1 MIDPIIFQIH
11 IGTFTFAWRW
21 YGLIL
26 VVAIALATW
35 VMAGEMRRRGG
46 KSEQVWECMIW
57 GVIAGIIGARIWFV
71 VADILGGNTRYL
83 ENPVSIL
90 NTTAGGLHF
99 FGAMLFGGLAF
110 YVYARRHNV
119 DTWML
124 LDSAAPAVFIGQ
136 LLHRPANFINQEL
149 YGQPT
154 DLPWGIPIQASQR
167 IPPWNDLARFPE
179 GTTRF
184 HPTFA
189 YEMIWDAFAAG
200 LLLGIAHRFEDKMK
214 PGAVFFGWLVLA
226 GVGRFIIEWFRP
238 DQPRVPGTDISFTR
252 IVAALMAAV
261 GTVLLLNR
269 YRVIRVP
276 FLAPGPEA
284 YTLPPEETPE
294 TEGQEA

>member
-1 MIDPIIFQIH
+1 MIDPVIFEIQI
-11 IGTFTFAWRW
+11 GNFTFAWRW

-26 VVAIALATW
+26 VVAIAIATW
-35 VMAGEMRRRGG
+35 IAAREMRRRGG
-46 KSEQVWECMIW
+46 KSEQVWEAMVW
-57 GVIAGIIGARIWFV
+57 GVIAGIIGSRIWFV

-119 DTWML
+119 DPWML

-200 LLLGIAHRFEDKMK
+200 LLLGIAHRFKEKMK

-269 YRVIRVP
+269 YQVIRVP
-276 FLAPGPEA
+276 FLPPGPQA

-294 TEGQEA
+294 AEAQEA